1 MNEKQ
6 KTLLL
11 VEDEAIIAAM
21 ETEQLKRYG
30 YNVISANSG
39 EKAIETFKNNDSI
52 DLILMDINLGKGID
66 GTSAA
71 EIILKQKEV
80 PIVFLSSHT
89 EPEVVEKT
97 EKITSYGYIV
107 KNSEDTVII
116 ASIKMA
122 FKLFESKKKELEKEK
137 DILINQKRLES
148 IIAILQSDVED
159 VQEFLDFALSEALK
173 LTDSKLGY
181 IYFYD
186 EDKKEFTLNSW
197 SKEVMGRC
205 KINEP
210 QTIYQLEK
218 TGIWG
223 EAVRQRKPIIVNDF
237 SSPNTLKKGYPEGHA
252 KLYNFLTVPIFFKG
266 KIVAVIGAANKE
278 TDYTQ
283 TDVLQLSLLMDAVW
297 KNTERKQ
304 TEVYLDNQ
312 NRLFNTLLDNLPI
325 GVFMVDAPSG
335 KPIIANEKAKELLGR
350 GILPDVNEDNLSTVY
365 EAYKYATNKIY
376 PTEEMPIIRGM
387 FGEKTHIDDMKVV
400 RPDGTST
407 LIEIYGSPVFDSN
420 NKVVMSLVSF
430 VDITERK
437 KREDDFYLKSLILDQ
452 INEYVTIT
460 DLNGIIIYVNK
471 IQEQKFK
478 LPRSEIIGKSI
489 HLFGEDS
496 TKGATQDEII
506 TSTLR
511 DGVWEGEIVN
521 YSADGEEQILKSRT
535 QIIYDPKGFPLVL
548 CGISSNIT
556 KEKQFLKEITEKEE
570 LLRFITENAQD
581 AIFSK
586 NLNREYTYA
595 NKEAAKIMGLPVN
608 QIIGKKAEDI
618 FSEENCKQI
627 KETDDLN
634 FQGIPVNVT
643 KELIIDKKIMFLNTS
658 QNPMYNEANEIT
670 GITGIVRNET
680 EKIITERKISELLK
694 EKELLLKEVHHRVK
708 NNLSSILSLINLQ
721 NDLYNNSNGKGIF
734 QDIISQ
740 IKSFQVLYDKL
751 YKSKDF
757 RSISMRDY
765 LESLVNDISAIFAK
779 MNNVKIIT
787 EINDII
793 LNDNIISPLGIII
806 NELITNSMKYAFVDK
821 SDATISLTAY
831 KKDDLITIIYEDN
844 GVGIPE
850 SVSIDNSTGFG
861 LQLVSLMV
869 NQLDGTIK
877 LIRNSGAK
885 FVIEFKI

>member
-11 VEDEAIIAAM
+11 VEDEVIIALM

-30 YNVISANSG
+30 YNVVSASSG
-39 EKAIETFKNNDSI
+39 EKAIELFKKNDAI

-66 GTSAA
+66 GTEAA
-71 EIILKQKEV
+71 EIILKEKEV

-107 KNSEDTVII
+107 KNSEETVLI

-122 FKLFESKKKELEKEK
+122 FKLFEAKKKELEKEK

-173 LTDSKLGY
+173 LSDSKLGY

-186 EDKKEFTLNSW
+186 EEKKEFTLNSW
-197 SKEVMGRC
+197 SKEVMRQC

-223 EAVRQRKPIIVNDF
+223 EAVRQRKPIMINDF
-237 SSPNTLKKGYPEGHA
+237 SAPNPFKKGCPEGHA
-252 KLYNFLTVPIFFKG
+252 QLYKFLTVPVFFKG
-266 KIVAVIGAANKE
+266 KIVAVIGVANKE

-304 TEVYLDNQ
+304 TEIYLDNQ

-325 GVFMVDAPSG
+325 GVFMVEAPSG
-335 KPIIANEKAKELLGR
+335 KPVIANEKAKELLGR
-350 GILPDVNEDNLSTVY
+350 GILPYVNEENLSEVY
-365 EAYKYATNKIY
+365 EAYKFGTNTIY
-376 PTEEMPIIRGM
+376 PTEEMPIVRGM
-387 FGEKTHIDDMKVV
+387 FGEKAHIDDMKVV

-407 LIEIYGSPVFDSN
+407 LVEIYGSPVFDNN
-420 NKVVMSLVSF
+420 NKVIMSLVSF

-437 KREDDFYLKSLILDQ
+437 NREEDFYLKSLILDQ

-460 DLNGIIIYVNK
+460 DLNGVILYVNRV
-471 IQEQKFK
+471 QEQKFK
-478 LPRSEIIGKSI
+478 LSRNEIIGKSI

-506 TSTLR
+506 SSTLR
-511 DGVWEGEIVN
+511 DGAWEGEIVN

-535 QIIYDPKGFPLVL
+535 QIIYDPKGTPLVL

-556 KEKQFLKEITEKEE
+556 KEKQFLKKIT
-570 LLRFITENAQD
+570 D
-581 AIFSK
+581 
-586 NLNREYTYA
+586 RE
-595 NKEAAKIMGLPVN
+595 
-608 QIIGKKAEDI
+608 
-618 FSEENCKQI
+618 
-627 KETDDLN
+627 
-634 FQGIPVNVT
+634 
-643 KELIIDKKIMFLNTS
+643 
-658 QNPMYNEANEIT
+658 
-670 GITGIVRNET
+670 
-680 EKIITERKISELLK
+680 
-694 EKELLLKEVHHRVK
+694 ELLLKEVHHRVK

-721 NDLYNNSNGKGIF
+721 KNLYKNSNDMSIL
-734 QDIISQ
+734 QNIISQ

-751 YKSKDF
+751 YRSKDF
-757 RSISMRDY
+757 RSTSLRDY
-765 LESLVNDISAIFAK
+765 LESLVGEIGSIFEK
-779 MNNVKIIT
+779 MSSVKFIMK
-787 EINDII
+787 INDIVLNANI
-793 LNDNIISPLGIII
+793 LSPIGIII
-806 NELITNSMKYAFVDK
+806 NELITNSMKYAFADK
-821 SDATISLTAY
+821 HDPAISLTAF
-831 KKDDLITIIYEDN
+831 KDEDTITLIYEDN

-850 SVSIDNSTGFG
+850 SVTIDNPKGFG
-861 LQLVSLMV
+861 LQLVSLLV
-869 NQLDGTIK
+869 NQLDGK
-877 LIRNSGAK
+877 IRLERDSGTR
-885 FVIEFKI
+885 FVIEFNI